1 MPAIERDP
9 NYAGRPATDWQR
21 ENALTGR
28 TGGRVRTLVT
38 AATLI
43 GLAMSRVGVPA
54 DEPAANQPKPAT
66 KTWSQRLPAL
76 GWTAGGM
83 QFWTDVF
90 IYGEWRI
97 QQHATTGHHRLLD
110 DHNVR
115 RAWGAYADCRSKF
128 DALKRELKLPPLK
141 RKVVVTIHG
150 LGRTR
155 RSMEGIGRYLAESGG
170 YTLINMSYASTRN
183 PIDVNARALARVI
196 DHLEGVE
203 TIHIVAH
210 SLGNLVTRHYLA
222 DLAAAG
228 KLDAMRPRFGR
239 MVMLAPPNQGSSLAV
254 QLKDNELFR
263 WILGAA
269 GGQLAQE
276 WEPLSR
282 RLATP
287 NFEFGIIAGRQK
299 VAGVAN
305 AVVEGDDDFVVSIA
319 ETRLIGARDFLVVPV
334 LHTYIMEDPE
344 VRQSTLRFLQH
355 GYFVAADQR
364 QPIEAVGEAQADGV
378 RPSR

>member
-1 MPAIERDP
+1 MPAIERAP
-9 NYAGRPATDWQR
+9 NHPGRPTTDRQK
-21 ENALTGR
+21 ETPLTGR
-28 TGGRVRTLVT
+28 TGGRVRTFVT
-38 AATLI
+38 AAALI
-43 GLAMSRVGVPA
+43 WLAMSRVCVRA
-54 DEPAANQPKPAT
+54 DEPAANPTKPAT
-66 KTWSQRLPAL
+66 KTWSQHLQSL

-90 IYGEWRI
+90 IHGEWRI

-115 RAWGAYADCRSKF
+115 RASGTYADCRSKF
-128 DALKRELKLPPLK
+128 DALKRELKLPPMK
-141 RKVVVTIHG
+141 RQVVVTIHG

-183 PIDVNARALARVI
+183 PIDVNARALADVI

-254 QLKDNELFR
+254 QLKDNPLFR
-263 WILGAA
+263 VILGAT
-269 GGQLAQE
+269 GGQLARQ
-276 WEPLSR
+276 WDQLSP

-287 NFEFGIIAGRQK
+287 NFEFGIIAGRQE

-305 AVVEGDDDFVVSIA
+305 TVVEGDDDFVVSVA
-319 ETRLIGARDFLVVPV
+319 ETRLASARDFLVVPV

-355 GYFVAADQR
+355 GYFVVADQR
-364 QPIEAVGEAQADGV
+364 QPIEALGDMKAGGAS
-378 RPSR
+378 PSE